1 MRYCNLIYGGL
12 LMRLTS
18 IGLIAAATIGTTGI
32 ALSADLPAKAPAYA
46 PPVAAPYNWTGSYV
60 GGNIGYGWGSD
71 PVDLNSFAVFPA
83 GTVPLSLADKPRGV
97 IGGIQYGTN
106 WQFNRFVL
114 GWDSDFSFSN
124 INASQTVI
132 AAPGGIATTISAE
145 QKLDWL
151 STTRGR
157 VGYLIFDNLL
167 LYGTGGLASGRT
179 SANTFITQ
187 VGCPVIGGCLA
198 GSESKT
204 RWGWAAGGGLEYAIG
219 HWLVRAEY
227 LHYDLGDH
235 DFNVLAPGTTAV
247 VVGTNKVSG
256 DIVRGALSYKFDWTF
271 WDLIFSRR

>member
-1 MRYCNLIYGGL
+1 MRYCNLIYRGL
-12 LMRLTS
+12 LMRLTF

-46 PPVAAPYNWTGSYV
+46 PPVAAPYNWTGSYI

-71 PVDLNSFAVFPA
+71 PIELTSFAFFPE
-83 GTVPLSLADKPRGV
+83 GTGPLSLADNPRGV

-124 INASQTVI
+124 IKASQTVFSG
-132 AAPGGIATTISAE
+132 PTTTSAE

-157 VGYLIFDNLL
+157 VGYLIFESLL
-167 LYGTGGLASGRT
+167 LYGTGGLASGRA
-179 SANTFITQ
+179 SANTLITQ
-187 VGCPVIGGCLA
+187 AGCPIGGCLF
-198 GSESKT
+198 GNEWKT

-219 HWLVRAEY
+219 PWLARAEY
-227 LHYDLGDH
+227 LHYDLGDLNY
-235 DFNVLAPGTTAV
+235 DVIDQRGVTLVT
-247 VVGTNKVSG
+247 GTNKVSG
-256 DIVRGALSYKFDWTF
+256 DIVRGALSYKFNWTF
-271 WDLIFSRR
+271 WDLIFGRR

>member
-1 MRYCNLIYGGL
+1 LIYGRL
-12 LMRLTS
+12 LVRLTS

-71 PVDLNSFAVFPA
+71 PVDLTSAVFPA
-83 GTVPLSLADKPRGV
+83 GTVPFSLADNPRGV

-124 INASQTVI
+124 IRASQTVLT
-132 AAPGGIATTISAE
+132 APGGIATTTSAE

-167 LYGTGGLASGRT
+167 LYGTGGLASGRA

-187 VGCPVIGGCLA
+187 VGCPVGGCLG

-204 RWGWAAGGGLEYAIG
+204 QWGWAAGGGLEYAIG

-227 LHYDLGDH
+227 LHYDLGDLNY
-235 DFNVLAPGTTAV
+235 NVVDPRTFTLVA
-247 VVGTNKVSG
+247 GTNKVSG

-271 WDLIFSRR
+271 WDLIFGRR

>member
-1 MRYCNLIYGGL
+1 MRYSNLIYEGL

-32 ALSADLPAKAPAYA
+32 ARSADLPAKAPAYA

-71 PVDLNSFAVFPA
+71 PVDLTSFAVFPA
-83 GTVPLSLADKPRGV
+83 GTVPLSLADNPRGV
-97 IGGIQYGTN
+97 VGGVQYGTN

-124 INASQTVI
+124 IKASQTVFL
-132 AAPGGIATTISAE
+132 APGGIATTTSAE

-167 LYGTGGLASGRT
+167 LYGTGGLASGRAT
-179 SANTFITQ
+179 ANISISQ
-187 VGCPVIGGCLA
+187 LGCCLA

-227 LHYDLGDH
+227 LHYDLGDLNF
-235 DFNVLAPGTTAV
+235 DVIDQRGTLVA
-247 VVGTNKVSG
+247 GTNKVSG

-271 WDLIFSRR
+271 WDLIFGRR